1 MKDIKELDK
10 QINFIEGLY
19 SRYLSALKDRSY
31 NSFSDCNFLNAS
43 GRNSYT
49 HIRNLGIL
57 IRKETKKLE
66 EDLFRNGYSFKW
78 GSLCVLQFLW
88 F

>member
-10 QINFIEGLY
+10 QVNFIDELF
-19 SRYLSALKDRSY
+19 SRYISAYKDRSY

-57 IRKETKKLE
+57 IRKETSKLE
-66 EDLFRNGYSFKW
+66 KDLFKNGYRFK
-78 GSLCVLQFLW
+78 
-88 F
+88 